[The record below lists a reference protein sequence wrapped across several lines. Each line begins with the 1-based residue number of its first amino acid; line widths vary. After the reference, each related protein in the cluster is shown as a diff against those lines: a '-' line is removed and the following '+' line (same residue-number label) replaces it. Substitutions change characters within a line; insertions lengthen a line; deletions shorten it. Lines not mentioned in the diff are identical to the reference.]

1 MHKRGKTNETKRK
14 SKKNEKKLKKINAKV
29 HIQIELMMNTSVC
42 GDFHFFFLESGVVD
56 YLFPIFFYKFI
67 QKYMRQKKI
76 CICIPSSSSL
86 MLF

>member
-42 GDFHFFFLESGVVD
+42 GDFHFFFLRVVWLIICF
-56 YLFPIFFYKFI
+56 LFFFTNSFKNT
-67 QKYMRQKKI
+67 
-76 CICIPSSSSL
+76 
-86 MLF
+86 